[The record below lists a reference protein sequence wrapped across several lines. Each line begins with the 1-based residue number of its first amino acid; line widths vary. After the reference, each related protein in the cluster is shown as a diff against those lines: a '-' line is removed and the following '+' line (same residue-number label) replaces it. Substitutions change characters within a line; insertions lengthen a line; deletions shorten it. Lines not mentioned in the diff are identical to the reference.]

1 MGKVSILDCTL
12 RDGGRIIDCKF
23 HDDDILDISQELS
36 EAGIEIVE
44 IGFLRGRDIVNYQG
58 NSTFFT
64 DIKQVDR
71 FAVNPERTMYCAF
84 VDYGMFDFND
94 LCLWRGIGVRGI
106 RVGFTKKDFVSNRKE
121 LSNALKSVK
130 DKGYLLFVQGVNTP
144 GYNDRE
150 LLDVIEMVNEIA
162 PYSFGIVDTYGS
174 LYLEDL
180 THIYDLVEHNLSHNI
195 CIDVHSHNN
204 FQSSFAF
211 AQEILRV
218 SGKNRRIILDAT
230 LNGMGKCA
238 GNLNTE
244 IIVDYLNRKW
254 GKKYNLDRILDCID
268 RQLMPIKERN
278 SWGYSIPAFMSGIYR
293 AHPNNVIYLT
303 NKYRLGSKD
312 IQYIL
317 SKIDAEK
324 RQRYDYDNIQRIYRE
339 YISLNV
345 DDTEAID
352 ALSNTFENKRILVI
366 APGNTVRLY
375 NDRIKKEAER
385 EGTLV
390 ISVNFLPDNIAV
402 DYLFCANP
410 IHWGRLKKK

>member
-1 MGKVSILDCTL
+1 M
-12 RDGGRIIDCKF
+12 
-23 HDDDILDISQELS
+23 
-36 EAGIEIVE
+36 
-44 IGFLRGRDIVNYQG
+44 
-58 NSTFFT
+58 
-64 DIKQVDR
+64 
-71 FAVNPERTMYCAF
+71 
-84 VDYGMFDFND
+84 
-94 LCLWRGIGVRGI
+94 
-106 RVGFTKKDFVSNRKE
+106 
-121 LSNALKSVK
+121 
-130 DKGYLLFVQGVNTP
+130 
-144 GYNDRE
+144 
-150 LLDVIEMVNEIA
+150 
-162 PYSFGIVDTYGS
+162 
-174 LYLEDL
+174 
-180 THIYDLVEHNLSHNI
+180 
-195 CIDVHSHNN
+195 HSHNN

-218 SGKNRRIILDAT
+218 SGKNRKIILDAT

-268 RQLMPIKERN
+268 RQLMPIKEKN

-293 AHPNNVIYLT
+293 SHPNNVIYLT

-352 ALSNTFENKRILVI
+352 ALSNTFENRRILVI
-366 APGNTVRLY
+366 APGKTVRLY
-375 NDRIKKEAER
+375 NDKIKKEAER

-410 IHWGRLKKK
+410 IHWGRLKKKVERNHCILASNIKEDTDRTVYINYSSYVDEESILADNSVMMLLRLLQCCGVRDVVLAGFDGMKDGEENYAADVFVNSGHGLSAAENNRIITEMFHSYKKQVGTDVNISFLTPSIYVEGESV